1 MANSATL
8 SLSPN
13 KGNRM
18 NYSQKRKAEN
28 LLAIISMMIVFSSGA
43 VAIALEN
50 QSQEVVATE
59 QVATSKN
66 LIALAVEK
74 KEAKPRLRPLSYF
87 ENKTSL
93 TDKEL
98 VELLQVIGFEG
109 QDLKEAWAI
118 AKKESNGRPLA
129 FNGNKLTG
137 DNSYGIFQINM
148 INNLGEDRREKFNL
162 DHNADLFNPVT
173 NVKIAFHMSNGG
185 EDWSS
190 WHIGKD
196 AYTSTSGKHFA
207 KFKEWLG
214 KFPGEVK

>member
-1 MANSATL
+1 
-8 SLSPN
+8 
-13 KGNRM
+13 M
-18 NYSQKRKAEN
+18 NYSPKQKAEN

-43 VAIALEN
+43 VALAVEKE
-50 QSQEVVATE
+50 QEVVATE
-59 QVATSKN
+59 QVATRNISA
-66 LIALAVEK
+66 LQALAGEKKEVEK
-74 KEAKPRLRPLSYF
+74 KPKLRPLSYF

-98 VELLQVIGFEG
+98 VELLQVVGFTG
-109 QDLKEAWAI
+109 QELKEAWAI

-148 INNLGEDRREKFNL
+148 INTLGEDRREKFDL

-173 NVKIAFHMSNGG
+173 NVVIAFHMSNGG
-185 EDWSS
+185 ENWSS

-207 KFKEWLG
+207 KFKEWLA

>member
-1 MANSATL
+1 VLAIL
-8 SLSPN
+8 SL
-13 KGNRM
+13 
-18 NYSQKRKAEN
+18 
-28 LLAIISMMIVFSSGA
+28 LIVVSSGA
-43 VAIALEN
+43 VAVAVEKE
-50 QSQEVVATE
+50 QEVVATE
-59 QVATSKN
+59 QVATRD
-66 LIALAVEK
+66 LTALQALAEEK
-74 KEAKPRLRPLSYF
+74 KEVKKPKLRPLSYF

-98 VELLQVIGFEG
+98 VELLQVVGFEG

-129 FNGNKLTG
+129 FNGNTLTG

-148 INNLGEDRREKFNL
+148 INSLGEDRREKFELN
-162 DHNADLFNPVT
+162 HNADLFNPVT
-173 NVKIAFHMSNGG
+173 NVEIAFHMSNGG
-185 EDWSS
+185 ENWSS

-207 KFKEWLG
+207 KFKEWLA

>member
-1 MANSATL
+1 
-8 SLSPN
+8 
-13 KGNRM
+13 M
-18 NYSQKRKAEN
+18 NYSPKQKAEN

-43 VAIALEN
+43 VALAVEKE
-50 QSQEVVATE
+50 QEVVATE
-59 QVATSKN
+59 QVATRNISA
-66 LIALAVEK
+66 LQALAGEKKEVEK
-74 KEAKPRLRPLSYF
+74 KPKLRPLSYF

-98 VELLQVIGFEG
+98 VELLQVVGFTG
-109 QDLKEAWAI
+109 QELKEAWAI

-148 INNLGEDRREKFNL
+148 INSLGEDRREKFELN
-162 DHNADLFNPVT
+162 HNADLFNPVT
-173 NVKIAFHMSNGG
+173 NVEIAFHMSNGG
-185 EDWSS
+185 ENWSS

-207 KFKEWLG
+207 KFKEWLA